1 MIYFLLGN
9 NVFYRRKHNTAITV
23 DKKSAMRYNYKLIE
37 IFERMMLMKK
47 IVSIQ
52 DISCF
57 GKCSLTVA
65 LPIISA
71 MGIETAVI
79 PTAVLST
86 HTGEGFSGYTFR
98 DLTSD
103 IPAIA
108 AHWKSMELSFDAL
121 YTGYL
126 GSKEQVEIVSR
137 FFDEFGNDNNYIIV
151 DPVLGD
157 AGRLYA
163 GFDSDFV
170 RRMRTLCA
178 KADYIMPNMT
188 EAAFLLDIPYT
199 EEYDEDYVK
208 DVLRRL
214 AQLGCKTPVI
224 TGVHYDSKLQGAA
237 AYDIRNNRFY
247 FSFDKN
253 VNHRFH
259 GTGDIFSS
267 VFTGACALGRDLQ
280 QSLDIAVRFT
290 LDCIEATV
298 PNMAETWYGS
308 CFELCLGKLISYVKD

>member
-1 MIYFLLGN
+1 MMI
-9 NVFYRRKHNTAITV
+9 
-23 DKKSAMRYNYKLIE
+23 
-37 IFERMMLMKK
+37 MKR
-47 IVSIQ
+47 IVTIQ

-86 HTGEGFSGYTFR
+86 HTGEGFKNYTFR

-108 AHWKSMELSFDAL
+108 DHWKSMDLKFDAL

-126 GSKEQVEIVSR
+126 GSPEQVEIVSD
-137 FFDEFGNDNNYIIV
+137 FFNDFGREDNVIIV

-157 AGRLYA
+157 AGKLYA
-163 GFDSDFV
+163 GFTADFV
-170 RRMRTLCA
+170 EKMKKLCA
-178 KADYIMPNMT
+178 KADFIIPNMT
-188 EAAFLLDIPYT
+188 EVSFLLGIPYT
-199 EEYDEDYVK
+199 DKYDEDYIK
-208 DVLRRL
+208 NALRRL
-214 AQLGCKTPVI
+214 AELGCRVPVI
-224 TGVHYDSKLQGAA
+224 TGVNYDDRKQGAA
-237 AYDIRNNRFY
+237 AYDSENDRFY

-253 VNHRFH
+253 VNYRFH

-267 VFTGACALGRDLQ
+267 VFTGACALGMDIQ
-280 QSLDIAVRFT
+280 QCLDIAVKFT

-298 PNMAETWYGS
+298 PNLEEMWYGS
-308 CFELCLGKLISYVKD
+308 CFEYCLGKLIGYVKEK

>member
-1 MIYFLLGN
+1 MI
-9 NVFYRRKHNTAITV
+9 
-23 DKKSAMRYNYKLIE
+23 M
-37 IFERMMLMKK
+37 MKK

-65 LPIISA
+65 MPIISA

-86 HTGEGFSGYTFR
+86 HTGEGFNGYTFR

-108 AHWKSMELSFDAL
+108 GHWKKMGLSFDAL

-126 GSKEQVEIVSR
+126 GSQEQVEIVSD
-137 FFDEFGNDNNYIIV
+137 FFDDFGRKDNFIIV

-157 AGRLYA
+157 AGKLYK
-163 GFDSDFV
+163 GFTKDFVTKMKKLCSRSDF
-170 RRMRTLCA
+170 ML
-178 KADYIMPNMT
+178 PNMT
-188 EAAFLLDIPYT
+188 EASFLLDIPYT
-199 EEYDEDYVK
+199 EHYDESYIRDILK
-208 DVLRRL
+208 RL
-214 AQLGCKTPVI
+214 AELGCKVPVI
-224 TGVHYDSKLQGAA
+224 TGVHYDDRLQGAA
-237 AYDIRNNRFY
+237 AYDSEKDSFY

-253 VNHRFH
+253 VNYRFH

-267 VFTGACALGRDLQ
+267 VFCGACTLGMNIQ
-280 QSLDIAVRFT
+280 QALDISVRFT

-298 PNMAETWYGS
+298 PNIKETWYGS
-308 CFELCLGKLISYVKD
+308 CFELCLGNLIGYVKEKQVTD

>member
-1 MIYFLLGN
+1 
-9 NVFYRRKHNTAITV
+9 
-23 DKKSAMRYNYKLIE
+23 
-37 IFERMMLMKK
+37 MKK
-47 IVSIQ
+47 VVSIQ

-86 HTGEGFSGYTFR
+86 HTGEGFKNYTFR

-108 AHWKSMELSFDAL
+108 EHWKSMDLKFDAL

-126 GSKEQVEIVSR
+126 GSPEQVDIVSE
-137 FFDEFGNDNNYIIV
+137 FFNTFGTDDNCIIV

-157 AGRLYA
+157 AGKLYA
-163 GFDSDFV
+163 GFTPDFV
-170 RRMRTLCA
+170 EKMKKLCA

-188 EAAFLLDIPYT
+188 EVSFLLGIPYT
-199 EEYDEDYVK
+199 ETYNEEYVM

-214 AQLGCKTPVI
+214 AALGCKTPVI
-224 TGVHYDSKLQGAA
+224 TGVHYDDIKQGAA
-237 AYDIRNNRFY
+237 AYDSVNDRFY

-253 VNHRFH
+253 VNYRFH

-267 VFTGACALGRDLQ
+267 VFTGSCALGKDLQ
-280 QSLDIAVRFT
+280 QSLDIAVKFT

-298 PNMAETWYGS
+298 PNIEETWYGS
-308 CFELCLGKLISYVKD
+308 CFELCLGKLIDYVK